1 MAFAITPDEG
11 EVYVLNNTVGGATLY
26 VGLLHTTDINT
37 APAEGDTLA
46 TITELSGS
54 GYARQAC
61 AMGSASTSGGVS
73 KSTGAQVTF
82 SFTGTPT
89 GGTATGFFLTNVSS
103 GTAGKLI
110 AAVNLGAARTFVNGD
125 TEKVTPSLEAQ

>member
-1 MAFAITPDEG
+1 MSFSTVATEG
-11 EVYVLNNTVGGATLY
+11 RDSVLNTAVGGATLY

-37 APAEGDTLA
+37 SPGAGMTLA

-61 AMGSASTSGGVS
+61 VMGSSSSEASV
-73 KSTGAQVTF
+73 GAQVTF

-89 GGTATGFFLTNVSS
+89 GGTATGWFLCTTAS
-103 GTAGKLI
+103 GTSGKMI
-110 AAVNLGAARTFVNGD
+110 GAVSLGAARTYANGD
-125 TEKVTPSLEAQ
+125 TQKVTPTVSD